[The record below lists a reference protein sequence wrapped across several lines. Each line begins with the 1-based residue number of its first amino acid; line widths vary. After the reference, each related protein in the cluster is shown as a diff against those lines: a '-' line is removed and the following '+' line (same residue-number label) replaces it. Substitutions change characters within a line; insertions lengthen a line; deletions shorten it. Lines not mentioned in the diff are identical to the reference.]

1 MVVLRI
7 LRIEIVR
14 IVSNGHL
21 TAQPEQL
28 SKRGKPGS
36 CVNLATWGEFVTWQT
51 KAVSLSNHHN
61 NNKMPYIP
69 STFWGFF
76 NLGELC
82 DSNLLERISFNP
94 FNTICKGGSKTLQ
107 ESCKQVQKAAKEF
120 FSQYLKQKHP
130 IFLNKTYS
138 KASKTF
144 CCENSHNSFC
154 QNWN

>member
-1 MVVLRI
+1 MNSNYFNSSLSVYWVKEKRYQNNFGFFCSFWDYLLTKRILVVVLRI
-7 LRIEIVR
+7 LRIEIAR

-94 FNTICKGGSKTLQ
+94 FNTICKGG
-107 ESCKQVQKAAKEF
+107 KQNT
-120 FSQYLKQKHP
+120 SR
-130 IFLNKTYS
+130 IM
-138 KASKTF
+138 
-144 CCENSHNSFC
+144 
-154 QNWN
+154 